1 MKETVQI
8 SISGIAF
15 FFDGEAYL
23 ELKAYLDRL
32 EKGYRND
39 PDGAEIVADIEAR
52 IAEIILGKQEPDRI
66 VDPALVREII
76 GRMGFPEGTELEEE
90 SPAVPKSVR
99 EKFSRRLYR
108 NPDGARLGG
117 VCNGIA
123 TFLGIDPVWV
133 RLAVFSP
140 LVLLIF
146 TATLG
151 LGFLSGLLFTVQ
163 AALLALYLLLWFAV
177 PTARTP
183 RQRLEMRG
191 ERITAS
197 SIEKSFREEFSSL
210 SADTPRNRKT
220 ATVWAEVVWVM
231 GRIALFGIK
240 ALSLIFSLFLIA
252 AALSLII
259 GFVVLLTSW
268 DRIPN
273 LAETFSAFQGISPG
287 LFLALCVLIVLL
299 PVLLLLY
306 LLLRLVFDLPTGRGV
321 LAGIFGLWII
331 VTVFVC
337 FMAVRNSEAL
347 SSNAER
353 RTRNELPTVR
363 DEQSPVLPDS
373 SSAERTAA
381 PDSLSSDSLRTL

>member
-39 PDGAEIVADIEAR
+39 LDGAEIVADIEAR

-252 AALSLII
+252 AALYLIV

-268 DRIPN
+268 DRIPD

-299 PVLLLLY
+299 PVSCCSTCCCGWCSISPPAGEFWRVSSDCGSS
-306 LLLRLVFDLPTGRGV
+306 LR
-321 LAGIFGLWII
+321 
-331 VTVFVC
+331 
-337 FMAVRNSEAL
+337 
-347 SSNAER
+347 
-353 RTRNELPTVR
+353 
-363 DEQSPVLPDS
+363 S
-373 SSAERTAA
+373 SSASWPSGT
-381 PDSLSSDSLRTL
+381 PKP